1 MSDKKDPRYHRC
13 IGVTHDA
20 HETAKHLAS
29 LLSQKNGIKVSI
41 ASATEYA
48 IEQEVLRQTQTA
60 K

>member
-1 MSDKKDPRYHRC
+1 MKNDQRYHKC

-20 HETAKHLAS
+20 HESAKKLAE

-41 ASATEYA
+41 ASATKYA
-48 IEQEVLRQTQTA
+48 VEQEVLRQTQSS